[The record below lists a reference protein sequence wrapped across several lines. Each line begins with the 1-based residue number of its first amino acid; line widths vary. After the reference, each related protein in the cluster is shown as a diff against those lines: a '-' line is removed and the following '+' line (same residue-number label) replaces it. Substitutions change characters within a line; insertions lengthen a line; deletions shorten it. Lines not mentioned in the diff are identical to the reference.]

1 MFISALDLV
10 GVGVGVELFDGAG
23 LSSELVLLV
32 LLISVGD
39 VPMILVLFVLAL
51 VSHKQFLHL
60 LK

>member
-10 GVGVGVELFDGAG
+10 GVDVGVEFFDGAG
-23 LSSELVLLV
+23 LSSELVLLF

-39 VPMILVLFVLAL
+39 VPMIRVLLVVAL

>member
-10 GVGVGVELFDGAG
+10 GVDVGVELFDGAG
-23 LSSELVLLV
+23 LSSELVLLF

-39 VPMILVLFVLAL
+39 VPMIRVLFVLAL

>member
-10 GVGVGVELFDGAG
+10 GVGVGVELLDGAG

-39 VPMILVLFVLAL
+39 VPMIRVLFVLAL